1 MNVLLLMMTVIPGD
15 KAKFFVG
22 GDSTRVDAE
31 E

>member
-1 MNVLLLMMTVIPGD
+1 MKVLLLKTVTNED

-22 GDSTRVDAE
+22 GDSTRIDAE

>member
-1 MNVLLLMMTVIPGD
+1 MNVLLQMMTVTTGD

-22 GDSTRVDAE
+22 GDSTRFDAE